1 MVERFPDTSTRLP
14 INAGARVSH
23 SLAGTSVHP
32 ESPAADAPVCG
43 AGTSWASTG
52 GAATAGVATPPPA
65 RDSDETS
72 IICNAGPAPTITTT
86 PRTKTPSHVRT
97 HPFLAIHETYS
108 LLIWSNN
115 TIARICLRIC
125 PLIAPLFVK
134 LLRGSR
140 RGSVERSPDSS
151 TRLPINPGARV
162 RQSLAGTSV
171 HPVSAAAELPVCAA
185 GALGAIS
192 ADSAKAEAES
202 CRAAANATAE

>member
-97 HPFLAIHETYS
+97 HPFLAIHVTCS

-125 PLIAPLFVK
+125 PLIAPLLVK
-134 LLRGSR
+134 VLRGSR

-162 RQSLAGTSV
+162 RQSLAATSV
-171 HPVSAAAELPVCAA
+171 HPGSTVDEVAGCVQGDLSAF
-185 GALGAIS
+185 GT
-192 ADSAKAEAES
+192 DT
-202 CRAAANATAE
+202 ATAE